1 MPQSL
6 ISRPWPATIQR
17 MPSLARSPPA
27 YMEAWSSARF
37 LTQTI
42 NHLTLH
48 RAYRQN
54 PLKHKQIYR
63 EKTSCHTP
71 DIINTQY
78 YSHKKEGW
86 YWPWWRPAMGWW
98 RKRRMNDD
106 LNDLISLSSF
116 ILLWYIYMYSSA
128 ILLYFVSIKIKLP
141 DSNEI
146 FIVSYHQ
153 HFFSLDSGLNV
164 YRQ

>member
-1 MPQSL
+1 MGMPQSS

-27 YMEAWSSARF
+27 YMEVWSSGRF
-37 LTQTI
+37 LTPTI
-42 NHLTLH
+42 KHSTLH

-86 YWPWWRPAMGWW
+86 YWPWWRPGVGFWW
-98 RKRRMNDD
+98 WKRGMNDD

-116 ILLWYIYMYSSA
+116 ILLWYILVYVQFC
-128 ILLYFVSIKIKLP
+128 YFVVFCLYKNKTP
-141 DSNEI
+141 
-146 FIVSYHQ
+146 
-153 HFFSLDSGLNV
+153 
-164 YRQ
+164 RQ